1 MAEITGPQK
10 RKDTYYALCSAAHA
24 LNRRYHRYIDESIIS
39 DKATKLTDQILSAAV
54 TPVVDADFFAM
65 FDTLK
70 VLQENNKDALVVEN
84 IESGYKIQTPIE
96 DDLSNP
102 KIGLKDVRIKNS
114 SLEYSDYNPRTRYA
128 GFEKLAFEN
137 VSFTGMFSKSMPA
150 GTVTDLTIER
160 CSLGKV
166 PTYDPTGP
174 RYMTMCSNAL
184 DIASKNPI
192 KHMFLNE
199 MSLMTGEPDK
209 EPAPADWS
217 KLPVTLEYLSLEKTD
232 IMNANFD
239 GLMEALPNLKN
250 LKVLDL
256 ASCGLTDEHGQK
268 LKKALQSSQA
278 TIINLTGNHFS
289 EPVKNEL
296 EAIKDKNVSASWEY
310 TRTDKERTLRDI
322 ANERPIAA
330 YLKGMGSKK
339 DILESD
345 LLAAALKGQAFR
357 DVLDAVKNCGEKMVP
372 ADYDKKIDSQQT
384 LLGALIETKQLS
396 DVFEPKYWD
405 NPKEMQAVWDKV
417 PEKDRAQLGG
427 KDGKVA
433 FMKRKNQVMANT
445 VKSVLSQ
452 RTKRMR

>member
-24 LNRRYHRYIDESIIS
+24 LNRRFHRYINESII
-39 DKATKLTDQILSAAV
+39 DEKAARLTDQILSSTAM
-54 TPVVDADFFAM
+54 PVVDAGLFSMSDALEV
-65 FDTLK
+65 LK
-70 VLQENNKDALVVEN
+70 KNDKDALIVEN
-84 IESGYKIQTPIE
+84 VASGYKIQTPI
-96 DDLSNP
+96 DDSLSDP
-102 KIGLKDVRIKNS
+102 KVGLKDIRIRNS
-114 SLEYSDYNPRTRYA
+114 SLEYSDYMPKTRYV
-128 GFEKLAFEN
+128 GVEKLAFEN
-137 VSFTGMFSKSMPA
+137 VALNGMFSKSMPS
-150 GTVTDLTIER
+150 GTITDLTIER

-166 PTYDPTGP
+166 PTYDPTAP
-174 RYMTMCSNAL
+174 RYMTICTNAL
-184 DIASKNPI
+184 EIASKNPL
-192 KHMFLNE
+192 KHLFLNE
-199 MSLMTGEPDK
+199 MSLTSGEPDK

-232 IMNANFD
+232 IMRANFD
-239 GLMEALPNLKN
+239 GLMKALPNLKN

-268 LKKALQSSQA
+268 IKQALQASQA

-289 EPVKNEL
+289 EPLKNEL
-296 EAIKDKNVSASWEY
+296 EDIKGKNVSASWEY
-310 TRTDKERTLRDI
+310 MHTDKERTLRDL

-330 YLKGMGSKK
+330 YLKSMHSKK

-345 LLAAALKGQAFR
+345 LLPAAVKGQAFR

-384 LLGALIETKQLS
+384 LLGALIQTKQLS

-405 NPKEMQAVWDKV
+405 NPKEMQTVWDKV
-417 PEKDRAQLGG
+417 PETDRAQLGG

-433 FMKRKNQVMANT
+433 FVKRKNQVMASA

-452 RTKRMR
+452 RTKRTR